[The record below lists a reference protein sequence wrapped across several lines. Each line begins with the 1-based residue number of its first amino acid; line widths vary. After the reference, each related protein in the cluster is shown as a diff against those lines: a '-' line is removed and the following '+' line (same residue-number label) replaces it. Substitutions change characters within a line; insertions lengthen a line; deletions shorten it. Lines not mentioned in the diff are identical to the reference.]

1 MNHRMEQNMYYLFHF
16 FIFLSILPYTHC
28 QRNEKCR
35 QPFHCGGIRNISY
48 PFWGSNRPEICGFPG
63 FELLNCQFDAPL
75 LNIDSRSYRVLE
87 IDFVSQTLRVARQ
100 DLWNTTCPSVLHSTT
115 LDSKLFEFPSVD
127 SYENVSL
134 YYDCKSKTDPVQA
147 INLQNQFTCD
157 VDRAK
162 TVNLFAPGE
171 PSGLGSNIICSNN
184 ISVPV
189 SLSAARALSAPL
201 ASKNDLRDALAGGFS
216 VQWLDKINNCESCL
230 ESGGVCGY
238 DPDSWSVKCNNTK
251 STVAVVSGA
260 RPTSLSNLDQRQT
273 IRASL
278 PPSPGLA
285 PAESPGPSPN
295 HTRHH
300 GKSGLSIVEKVL
312 IGMVIF
318 VATCLVICRT
328 KHHIKRFLTGLCRE
342 TNPKV
347 ENFLL
352 NNESLAPKRYKYSD
366 IKKITESFSDKLGE
380 GGYGSVYKGR
390 LPDGQFVA
398 VKLLTKTESDG
409 EDFINEVASISK
421 TSHINIVNL
430 LGFCSERNKR
440 ALVYEFMPNK
450 SLEKFIRNNGSINTG
465 CQLNWETLY
474 KIAVGVAR
482 GLEYLHKGCNT
493 RIIHFDIKPQNI
505 LLDEEF
511 CPKISDFGL
520 AKLFKRKQSILSTLG
535 ARGTVG
541 YIAPEVFSRNYGV
554 VSHKSDVYSYGMMVL
569 EMVGARNFV
578 GLETSQASENIC
590 SDKFY
595 EHVILQ
601 ESMDDSKMSEEEDE
615 AARKMF
621 LVGFWCIQT
630 IPSDRPSMSKVVEM
644 LEGSL
649 QYIQIPPKPYL
660 FNPPVLGPG
669 FSSISGNVD
678 TG

>member
-230 ESGGVCGY
+230 ES
-238 DPDSWSVKCNNTK
+238 
-251 STVAVVSGA
+251 
-260 RPTSLSNLDQRQT
+260 
-273 IRASL
+273 
-278 PPSPGLA
+278 GLA

>member
-1 MNHRMEQNMYYLFHF
+1 MNHRMKQNMYCLFQF

-28 QRNEKCR
+28 QRNKKCR
-35 QPFHCGGIRNISY
+35 QPFNCGGIRNISY

-100 DLWNTTCPSVLHSTT
+100 DLWNTTCPSVLHRTT

-127 SYENVSL
+127 SYENVTL

-157 VDRAK
+157 VDGAK
-162 TVNLFAPGE
+162 TVNLFAPGGT
-171 PSGLGSNIICSNN
+171 SGLGSNIICSNN

-201 ASKNDLRDALAGGFS
+201 ASKNYLRDALAGGFS
-216 VQWLDKINNCESCL
+216 VQWLDKINNCESCV
-230 ESGGVCGY
+230 ES
-238 DPDSWSVKCNNTK
+238 
-251 STVAVVSGA
+251 
-260 RPTSLSNLDQRQT
+260 
-273 IRASL
+273 
-278 PPSPGLA
+278 GLA
-285 PAESPGPSPN
+285 PAGSPGPSPN

-300 GKSGLSIVEKVL
+300 
-312 IGMVIF
+312 GMVIF

-328 KHHIKRFLTGLCRE
+328 KHHIKRFLTGLCRQ

-380 GGYGSVYKGR
+380 GGYGSVYKGM

-535 ARGTVG
+535 ARGTIG

-554 VSHKSDVYSYGMMVL
+554 VSHKSDVYSYGMMIL

-578 GLETSQASENIC
+578 GLETSQASEIIC

-601 ESMDDSKMSEEEDE
+601 ESMDDSKMSEEEDQ